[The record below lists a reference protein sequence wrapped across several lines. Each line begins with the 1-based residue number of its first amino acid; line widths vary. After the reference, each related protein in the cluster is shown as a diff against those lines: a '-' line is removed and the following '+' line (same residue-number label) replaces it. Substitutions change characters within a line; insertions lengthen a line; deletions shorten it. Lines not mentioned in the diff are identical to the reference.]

1 MTKGHKKVILL
12 WLPRAPHSWTVLEH
26 PVLQGH
32 VGAKRYFINQL
43 SRVGGGGGAVV
54 PPSTGG
60 QHHPQGDDRHRKSST
75 GTEKSLDSNP
85 FLLDANFDEESVSG
99 FKRKNKQLRWKKKL
113 QEFYAAPV
121 TKYYFH
127 SVRQGNLRTFFF
139 QILYFLAN
147 CIAHIFV
154 REAFVNLISDY
165 SSHTLTNAMR
175 WHLIFLSRLF
185 SVPGIWCLTFLGENG
200 ILALGPSKSPPNVK
214 KDYYIYHLP

>member
-1 MTKGHKKVILL
+1 M
-12 WLPRAPHSWTVLEH
+12 LPRAPRSWTVLQQ

-54 PPSTGG
+54 PPG
-60 QHHPQGDDRHRKSST
+60 QTQGDDRHRKAST

-113 QEFYAAPV
+113 KEFYAAPV

-127 SVRQGNLRTFFF
+127 SVRKPTSFLDFRHSIFK
-139 QILYFLAN
+139 QIIYQ
-147 CIAHIFV
+147 
-154 REAFVNLISDY
+154 
-165 SSHTLTNAMR
+165 TL
-175 WHLIFLSRLF
+175 
-185 SVPGIWCLTFLGENG
+185 
-200 ILALGPSKSPPNVK
+200 
-214 KDYYIYHLP
+214 